1 MKAVFK
7 QPIAIKLD
15 NLIKDLKLANR
26 IKDLEYILIT
36 KEERKELVEFL
47 FSSIDYAYW
56 TNRKTKQELLDCKYF
71 EYSGYKI
78 KVED

>member
-15 NLIKDLKLANR
+15 NLIKDLKVENR
-26 IKDLEYILIT
+26 IKDLECILIT